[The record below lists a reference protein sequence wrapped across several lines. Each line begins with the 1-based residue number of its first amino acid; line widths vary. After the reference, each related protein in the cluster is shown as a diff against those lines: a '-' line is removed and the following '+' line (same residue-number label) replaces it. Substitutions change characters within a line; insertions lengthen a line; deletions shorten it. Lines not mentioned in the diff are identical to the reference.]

1 MNKNFCIFNRVYLF
15 TNMETQRAPRRR
27 RNSVLA
33 GKIEPGWFIM
43 KLTFMRREQD
53 VYLGERRP
61 NIIHCKADYTVD
73 VFKVEGLTGKALRN
87 KLKQPYENLPIRDFR
102 RKYGE
107 REGDIWGPYTSQ
119 AECVRMF
126 MKGDYVTTT
135 EETVVNGVS
144 LAKEVQAIPIF
155 DVTVQQNAKSI
166 QRLATA
172 VVETTELREDPPEKE
187 VADIDKILLC
197 NNYEVRTGR
206 TNRKGR
212 KAWLHVW
219 YIMLASII
227 ASGGLWLNSGPT
239 VVASM
244 LVSSMMEPIK
254 GMATIFKQVKSSRS
268 DWQRF
273 LFHFLTLL
281 LDMCICLGIGA
292 VVGGFAQMETWGQ
305 SETEVWIHGN
315 ETFRYTL
322 LELLSDNNV
331 VGERRTVVGDKS
343 TMFLPGEMS
352 GRTKSLGLWGALI
365 IAAASAMALS
375 TADKSQNKSALVG
388 IGISAS
394 LLPPFVNAGML
405 WSFIGSNKIPVEHSF
420 AFLGG
425 ISFALAWVNIAVI
438 VVVWGVGFQCRKGLC
453 KREEIEAGARAIEM
467 IDNPMRERTPLL
479 F

>member
-1 MNKNFCIFNRVYLF
+1 
-15 TNMETQRAPRRR
+15 
-27 RNSVLA
+27 
-33 GKIEPGWFIM
+33 
-43 KLTFMRREQD
+43 
-53 VYLGERRP
+53 
-61 NIIHCKADYTVD
+61 
-73 VFKVEGLTGKALRN
+73 
-87 KLKQPYENLPIRDFR
+87 
-102 RKYGE
+102 
-107 REGDIWGPYTSQ
+107 
-119 AECVRMF
+119 
-126 MKGDYVTTT
+126 
-135 EETVVNGVS
+135 
-144 LAKEVQAIPIF
+144 VQAIPIF

>member
-1 MNKNFCIFNRVYLF
+1 MLFFFTIMAAQRV
-15 TNMETQRAPRRR
+15 PRRR
-27 RNSVLA
+27 RNSVLI
-33 GKIEPGWFIM
+33 GKLRPGWFIM
-43 KLTFMRREQD
+43 NLTFMEREQD
-53 VYLGERRP
+53 IYIDNPRP
-61 NIIHCKADYTVD
+61 HIIHCNEDMTVD
-73 VFKVEGLTGKALRN
+73 VFKVEGKKGNQLLE
-87 KLKQPYENLPIRDFR
+87 KLKRPDLNLPIIEFR

-107 REGDIWGPYTSQ
+107 RERDLWGPYSKG
-119 AECVRMF
+119 ECVRIF
-126 MKGDYVTTT
+126 VKGNLVKTT
-135 EETVVNGVS
+135 EETVVDGVT
-144 LAKEVQAIPIF
+144 LAKEVQAIPLAE
-155 DVTVQQNAKSI
+155 VTIERNAKSI
-166 QRLATA
+166 RRLATA

-187 VADIDKILLC
+187 VAEIDKILLC
-197 NNYEVRTGR
+197 NSYIGRTGR
-206 TNRKGR
+206 IGRKGL
-212 KAWLHVW
+212 LHIW
-219 YIMLASII
+219 YIALASVI
-227 ASGGLWLNSGPT
+227 AAGGLWLNSGPT

-268 DWQRF
+268 DGQRF

-292 VVGGFAQMETWGQ
+292 AAGGVAQMKTTGSVEMEAWSYDGK
-305 SETEVWIHGN
+305 EY
-315 ETFRYTL
+315 RYTL

-331 VGERRTVVGDKS
+331 VGERRTVVDGKS

-352 GRTKSLGLWGALI
+352 GRTKSQGLWGALI
-365 IAAASAMALS
+365 IAAVSAMALA

-405 WSFIGSNKIPVEHSF
+405 WSFVGSDKIPVEHSF

-438 VVVWGVGFQCRKGLC
+438 ILVWGVGYPIRKRC
-453 KREEIEAGARAIEM
+453 NKKKIETPQIAREIEM
-467 IDNPMRERTPLL
+467 MDNPMRERTPLL

>member
-1 MNKNFCIFNRVYLF
+1 MYLF

-53 VYLGERRP
+53 VKRRR

-73 VFKVEGLTGKALRN
+73 VFKVEGLAGKALTK

-144 LAKEVQAIPIF
+144 LAKEVLAIPIF

-187 VADIDKILLC
+187 VAEIDKILLC
-197 NNYEVRTGR
+197 NYFSGDYTGR
-206 TNRKGR
+206 KG
-212 KAWLHVW
+212 WLHIW
-219 YIMLASII
+219 YILLASII
-227 ASGGLWLNSGPT
+227 AAGGLWLNSGPT

-268 DWQRF
+268 DGQRF

-281 LDMCICLGIGA
+281 LDMCICLFIGT
-292 VVGGFAQMETWGQ
+292 VVGGFAQMDTWGQ
-305 SETEVWIHGN
+305 SETEVWKHGN

-331 VGERRTVVGDKS
+331 VGERRTVAGVKS

-405 WSFIGSNKIPVEHSF
+405 WSFIGSKKIPVEHSF

-438 VVVWGVGFQCRKGLC
+438 IVVWGVGFQCRKKLCNKKLC
-453 KREEIEAGARAIEM
+453 KREETEAGARAIEM